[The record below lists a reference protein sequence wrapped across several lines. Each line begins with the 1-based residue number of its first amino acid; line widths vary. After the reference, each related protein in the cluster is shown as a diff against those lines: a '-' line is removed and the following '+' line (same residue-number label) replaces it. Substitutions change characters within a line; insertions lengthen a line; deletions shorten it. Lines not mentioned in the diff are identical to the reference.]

1 MGALSVRK
9 RKGFDAAF
17 KREAVRLAD
26 SSEKPDLQIEREL
39 GIYQGAIR
47 HWRESIGRDPLNAF
61 PGTGHATQIEE
72 ELRRVKRERD
82 IFRQERDILKKA
94 VAIFSKTPKANT
106 DL

>member
-1 MGALSVRK
+1 MGAKSERK

-39 GIYQGAIR
+39 GIYQGALR
-47 HWRESIGRDPLNAF
+47 HWRESLGKNPLNAF
-61 PGTGHATQIEE
+61 PGTGHLTPLEE

-82 IFRQERDILKKA
+82 IFREERDILKKA

-106 DL
+106 GS